1 MKSRLNQF
9 SIKHCIFWSSCLR
22 PFLRNP
28 LWINSQWNSVFWFY
42 CKWLFYEIRFELVLS
57 QTLCLKSLKMDHLI
71 IKPFR
76 NQPLYLYSQSLVRD
90 HPLYEIAFETVLSQ
104 ILYLKSLVLMK
115 FQLNQ
120 FSSNSLVGDQL
131 FRSRLG
137 DLTVRIGRLFAT
149 ITDS

>member
-1 MKSRLNQF
+1 
-9 SIKHCIFWSSCLR
+9 
-22 PFLRNP
+22 
-28 LWINSQWNSVFWFY
+28 
-42 CKWLFYEIRFELVLS
+42 
-57 QTLCLKSLKMDHLI
+57 MDHLI
-71 IKPFR
+71 IKSFR

-149 ITDS
+149 ITDSQRERSNKYGTRIDNYQIHQ